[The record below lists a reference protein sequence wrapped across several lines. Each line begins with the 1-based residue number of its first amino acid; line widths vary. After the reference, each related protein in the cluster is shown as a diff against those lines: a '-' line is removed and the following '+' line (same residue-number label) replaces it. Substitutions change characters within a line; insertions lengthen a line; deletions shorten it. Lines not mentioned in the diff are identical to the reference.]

1 MKEIWY
7 KHRFVILLFSIAGI
21 IHYFYGGRSPWIILA
36 AVITILSTLLIEH
49 IFYAKRGVYIF
60 AQIGFITGFFSGK
73 LAWEFIKMI
82 YPQEIS
88 INLEPYFIACFGYL
102 GYYMPLMSIQ
112 QPGGILQTPY
122 SDGGMVHSPYDF
134 KLLDTSVVIDGRI
147 NDLVMTGF
155 IYGEI
160 IIPKFV
166 LNEIQALADSQ
177 DSIKRSRAR
186 RGLDVLN
193 QLREQTNITLKVIS
207 KDYPEIRGVDSKL
220 IALAKEKSYCI
231 FTNDY
236 NLNKIARIEDVYV
249 LNINDLSNALK
260 PILLPGE
267 EMELDVLK
275 EGKEAGQGIGYL
287 PDGTMVVVAQGA
299 HLVGRHLKVRVT
311 SMLQTSAGRIIFTEA
326 DE

>member
-1 MKEIWY
+1 MKEVWH
-7 KHRFVILLFSIAGI
+7 KHRFAILLFSVAGA
-21 IHYFYGGRSPWIILA
+21 IHYIFGGRSPWIILA
-36 AVITILSTLLIEH
+36 ALITILATLLMEH

-82 YPQEIS
+82 YPQEIP

-102 GYYMPLMSIQ
+102 GYYMPLMSVQ
-112 QPGGILQTPY
+112 QPGGVLQTPY
-122 SDGGMVHSPYDF
+122 SDGGFVHSPFDC
-134 KLLDTSVVIDGRI
+134 KLLDTSVIIDGRV

-155 IYGEI
+155 IFGEI
-160 IIPKFV
+160 IVPKFV

-177 DSIKRSRAR
+177 DGIKRSRAR

-193 QLREQTNITLKVIS
+193 LLREQKNISLKVIA
-207 KDYPEIRGVDSKL
+207 KDYPDIKGVDSKL
-220 IALAKEKSYCI
+220 IALAKEKSYSI

-236 NLNKIARIEDVYV
+236 NLNKIARIEGVYV
-249 LNINDLSNALK
+249 LNINDLSNALR

-275 EGKEAGQGIGYL
+275 EGKEAGQGVGYL

-299 HLVGRHLKVRVT
+299 HLVGRRLKVRVT
-311 SMLQTSAGRIIFTEA
+311 TMLQTSAGRIVFTEA